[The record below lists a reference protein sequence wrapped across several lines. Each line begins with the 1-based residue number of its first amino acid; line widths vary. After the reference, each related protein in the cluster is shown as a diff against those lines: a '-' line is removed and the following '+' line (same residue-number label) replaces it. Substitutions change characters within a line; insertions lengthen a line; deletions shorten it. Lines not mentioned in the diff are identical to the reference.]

1 MHILRSMEDGV
12 RSAVHPEDL
21 SSKAQEQGQAGS
33 SARASGMD
41 QAKKRGRPRKETAGG
56 NGFALPSKPE
66 VNHEKSDARKF
77 IVLPFRVYH
86 DKRLH
91 RQALRVLVMLA
102 AHANRNGFT
111 WVGIQ
116 KLAEDEGVTFQAISN
131 QLVKLKELGYVEETS
146 APYYGGPTARTATIR
161 IIYDPTMSA
170 EDVLSRDSDRDGD
183 KWGQVGMESN
193 IQGSD
198 GEITS
203 LNDKVVNKPSKAD
216 LEAQRD
222 QLTTEVLA
230 RYRRE
235 GLEPPGKWRLA
246 EEVAALASLKARGM
260 A

>member
-1 MHILRSMEDGV
+1 MEDGV
-12 RSAVHPEDL
+12 RSTVHPEDVPV
-21 SSKAQEQGQAGS
+21 KAAQQGEAGTGQGT
-33 SARASGMD
+33 SGLD
-41 QAKKRGRPRKETAGG
+41 KGKARGRPRKETAGG
-56 NGFALPSKPE
+56 NGFSVPAKPE

-146 APYYGGPTARTATIR
+146 APYYGGPSARTATIR

-183 KWGQVGMESN
+183 KLGQVGVESN
-193 IQGSD
+193 IRGSD
-198 GEITS
+198 EAITS
-203 LNDKVVNKPSKAD
+203 LNDEVVNRPSKVD
-216 LEAQRD
+216 LESQRE
-222 QLTTEVLA
+222 QLTAEVLT